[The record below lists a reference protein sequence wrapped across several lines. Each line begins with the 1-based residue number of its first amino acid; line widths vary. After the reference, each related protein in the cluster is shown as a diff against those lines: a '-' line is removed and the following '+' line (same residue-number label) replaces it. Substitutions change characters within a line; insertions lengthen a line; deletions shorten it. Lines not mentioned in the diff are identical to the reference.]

1 MMENPV
7 ITTESLKS
15 VIETGN
21 YVHGYMASLVYVMN
35 GSAKA
40 VLVSIN
46 LPEKDKEILSTN
58 CKISSVPLLEIP
70 VLGNKFD
77 VVNTLSLKD
86 NVFTIVDPRV
96 TEP

>member
-7 ITTESLKS
+7 ITSKSLKS
-15 VIETGN
+15 AIKSGN

-35 GSAKA
+35 GSARV
-40 VLVSIN
+40 VLVSN
-46 LPEKDKEILSTN
+46 KLPEKDKEILSTN

-70 VLGNKFD
+70 LLGKKID
-77 VVNTLSLKD
+77 AVNTLPLKD
-86 NVFTIVDPRV
+86 DVFTIVDPKP

>member
-15 VIETGN
+15 AIETGN

-40 VLVSIN
+40 VLVSNN

-77 VVNTLSLKD
+77 VINTLPLKD
-86 NVFTIVDPRV
+86 DVFTIVDPKV